1 MEIPLKTLVDR
12 FPVVEIVGSSERTVT
27 QVVSV
32 DKKPNST
39 GDLTWVSDKNLD
51 KVSGLSGIVVIVS
64 PKIAKNM
71 MSSDSTFLIV
81 HNPRLYFLQVLSE
94 YFSEKREPSISS
106 RAIIADS
113 AKIGRNVNIHPGVVI
128 EEGCVIGD
136 DSSIDCNSVIKNDTI
151 IGKRVKIG
159 ANNTIGGVGFG
170 YERREDGQ
178 YIVIPH
184 VGNVVI
190 EDDAEIGNNTAIDR
204 AVLGSTVIRKNAKI
218 DNLVHI
224 AHGVE
229 IGENSLV
236 IANAMIA
243 GSVTIGK
250 NAWIAPSVSV
260 LNKKRVGDNALIGM
274 GAVVLRDVPDGKTVV
289 GNPAKE
295 LLPKKEGL

>member
-1 MEIPLKTLVDR
+1 MEILLKTLVDK
-12 FPVVEIVGSSERTVT
+12 FPVLEIVGSSERTVT

-32 DKKPNST
+32 DKKPSNS
-39 GDLTWVSDKNLD
+39 GDLTWVSDKNLE

-64 PKIAKNM
+64 PKVAKDM
-71 MSSDSTFLIV
+71 MPSDSTFLIV
-81 HNPRLYFLQVLSE
+81 DNPRLYFLQVLAE
-94 YFSEKREPSISS
+94 YFNEKREPSISS
-106 RAIIADS
+106 RAVIADS
-113 AKIGRNVNIHPGVVI
+113 VKIGQNVNIHPGVVI
-128 EEGCVIGD
+128 EEGCLIGD
-136 DSSIDCNSVIKNDTI
+136 DSYIDCNAVIKKGTI

-159 ANNTIGGVGFG
+159 ANTTIGGVGFG

-178 YIVIPH
+178 YTVIPH

-190 EDDAEIGNNTAIDR
+190 EDDVEIGNNTAIDR

-229 IGENSLV
+229 IGENALV

-274 GAVVLRDVPDGKTVV
+274 GAVVLRDVPDGKTMV

-295 LLPKKEGL
+295 LLPRKEGL